1 MCYNR
6 VVLVGLEALKT
17 TSGTHGSDWKGIAKC
32 PETANLFECPQ
43 GMWFLGDSRTLVRF
57 LNGTL

>member
-32 PETANLFECPQ
+32 PETANLFECP
-43 GMWFLGDSRTLVRF
+43 
-57 LNGTL
+57 